1 MSENKKLSK
10 LSSRTI
16 GSVFAISLL
25 IPQNIGINLLGIN
38 FEDIP
43 LIVIFLVLLTLKIQ
57 NFTLQK
63 FDILFL
69 SFLGFFAIY
78 TTFLVSEF
86 KLFNQ
91 TNLRF
96 YFYFML
102 SYLCIDLLQKN
113 ENRIIDLFEPLGL
126 VMFANFIVIIFQI
139 QLPGT
144 IDGWVLNNI
153 DSINPFASGRLGG
166 FQGGGPNVIGIICA
180 IYCLVCVHKMI
191 IS

>member
-43 LIVIFLVLLTLKIQ
+43 LIFIFLVLLILKIQ
-57 NFTLQK
+57 NLTLQK

-69 SFLGFFAIY
+69 SFLGIFVIY

-96 YFYFML
+96 YFYFVL
-102 SYLCIDLLQKN
+102 SYLCIDFLQKN
-113 ENRIIDLFEPLGL
+113 ENRIIDLFEPLGI
-126 VMFANFIVIIFQI
+126 VMLANFIVIIFQI

-144 IDGWVLNNI
+144 IDGWVLNLSLI
-153 DSINPFASGRLGG
+153 HI
-166 FQGGGPNVIGIICA
+166 
-180 IYCLVCVHKMI
+180 
-191 IS
+191 